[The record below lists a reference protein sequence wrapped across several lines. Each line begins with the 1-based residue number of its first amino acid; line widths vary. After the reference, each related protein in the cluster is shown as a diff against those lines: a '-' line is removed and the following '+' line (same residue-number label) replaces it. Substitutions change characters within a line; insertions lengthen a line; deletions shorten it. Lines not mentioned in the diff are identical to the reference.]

1 MNPSLLSLIW
11 QTLSF
16 LLLFKKL
23 DIVQVKEEEK
33 EDSKEE
39 GQGDVEEGEEKGN
52 VDLVLLTNLVSLFS
66 EILKTVDD
74 DRWGIRVMRARAV
87 ITGQVV
93 TVVKEYNVWF
103 LH

>member
-16 LLLFKKL
+16 LLLFTKL

-33 EDSKEE
+33 GDSKEE

-74 DRWGIRVMRARAV
+74 DR
-87 ITGQVV
+87 
-93 TVVKEYNVWF
+93 
-103 LH
+103 

>member
-33 EDSKEE
+33 GDSKEE
-39 GQGDVEEGEEKGN
+39 GQLQGDVEEGEEKGN

-74 DRWGIRVMRARAV
+74 DR
-87 ITGQVV
+87 
-93 TVVKEYNVWF
+93 
-103 LH
+103 